1 MTTVAT
7 LHPDVTRSAL
17 IRTAADRITN
27 AATTAHGLDNATQR
41 AVMVALA
48 DCLADLR
55 ALGVTP

>member
-17 IRTAADRITN
+17 IRTAADRITT
-27 AATTAHGLDNATQR
+27 AATAARDLDNTTQK

-48 DCLADLR
+48 GCLEDLR
-55 ALGVTP
+55 ALGVTQ